1 MIPAGLADK
10 NIEFFALDGELY
22 SVQDGNRYKF
32 PLMPVEHMGFLKK
45 MYEEDL
51 VGKQTVQ
58 HFAPNCRLRTYSI
71 CRFGGCNATPD
82 LTSDGNCMDPA
93 EYYNCGI
100 RGKCPYEGKR
110 CKEILAER
118 GVISTRQLEIM
129 KLVAAG
135 LFNKEIADRLQISEN
150 TVANHLANI
159 FDKLGDRSRVVITS
173 FVKERGIM

>member
-1 MIPAGLADK
+1 
-10 NIEFFALDGELY
+10 
-22 SVQDGNRYKF
+22 
-32 PLMPVEHMGFLKK
+32 
-45 MYEEDL
+45 
-51 VGKQTVQ
+51 
-58 HFAPNCRLRTYSI
+58 
-71 CRFGGCNATPD
+71 
-82 LTSDGNCMDPA
+82 MDPA

-173 FVKERGIM
+173 FIKERGIL